1 MMRQLLAALLVRAC
15 GARQLSVAM
24 LFGLLAAPVV
34 HAESL
39 EMIPL
44 HYRMAEELLP
54 ILQPLV
60 PAGAA
65 LSGTGDML
73 LIRADDATVAQLRA
87 VVANLDRAP
96 RQLLITVGQATG
108 TQGGGT
114 TVRGSGTISTGDV
127 QVGVN
132 QPPGSTSGGKV
143 VVRSGTA
150 GDGLRDVASVRALE
164 GRETFIALGQSR
176 PFTSTTVAQAGVY
189 PPVVAQS
196 TEYRD
201 VQSGFYATPRLNGDR
216 VTLEISPRQQ
226 RVTSQQSDNRHGNMT
241 HGDVVAGGS
250 ITTTVSGRLGEWI
263 EIGGASTAR
272 DGSERGI
279 VTWGMRSDLT
289 QYSAWVKVDEV
300 R

>member
-1 MMRQLLAALLVRAC
+1 MMRQLLAASLVRAC

>member
-1 MMRQLLAALLVRAC
+1 MIRPLFAALLARVCR
-15 GARQLSVAM
+15 ARQLSVAV
-24 LFGLLAAPVV
+24 LLASLAAPMVQ
-34 HAESL
+34 AESL

-44 HYRMAEELLP
+44 HYRTAEDLLP

-65 LSGTGDML
+65 ISGTGDML
-73 LIRADDATVAQLRA
+73 LVRADAATVEQLRA
-87 VVANLDRAP
+87 AVANLDRAP

-108 TQGGGT
+108 THGGGT

-150 GDGLRDVASVRALE
+150 SDGVRDVASVRALE

-176 PFTSTTVAQAGVY
+176 PFTSTTVTQSGVY
-189 PPVVAQS
+189 PPVVSQS

-201 VQSGFYATPRLNGDR
+201 VQSGFYATPRLSGDH

-226 RVTSQQSDNRHGNMT
+226 RMTNDQALNRHGDVT
-241 HGDVVAGGS
+241 HGGIVATGS

-263 EIGGASTAR
+263 AIGGASTAR
-272 DGSERGI
+272 DGGERG
-279 VTWGMRSDLT
+279 VGTWGTRSDLT
-289 QYSAWVKVDEV
+289 QYSAWVKVDEL